1 MAETW
6 SIIHLN
12 TYDSKQD
19 GIKNNK
25 LPKKTTITRAT
36 ATKHNMKSTHPLRSR
51 IVALLVKYV

>member
-12 TYDSKQD
+12 IYDSKQN
-19 GIKNNK
+19 GIRNNK

-36 ATKHNMKSTHPLRSR
+36 ATKHNMKSHR
-51 IVALLVKYV
+51 IP